1 MVKRADFLNLRIVSA
16 LYACIGT
23 VSAFSVRI
31 NDREHIAVMRDV
43 ASILDKV
50 ERLGREYPLV

>member
-1 MVKRADFLNLRIVSA
+1 MSA

-31 NDREHIAVMRDV
+31 NDREHMDDREHMAVMRDV

-50 ERLGREYPLV
+50 ERLGQEYPLV

>member
-1 MVKRADFLNLRIVSA
+1 MSA

-23 VSAFSVRI
+23 VSTFSVRI

-50 ERLGREYPLV
+50 ERLGRENPLV

>member
-1 MVKRADFLNLRIVSA
+1 MSA

-31 NDREHIAVMRDV
+31 NDREHMAVMRDV

-50 ERLGREYPLV
+50 ERLGQEYPLV